1 MRYNNKKGRLGVR
14 RRRRNYVVRKRNAA
28 PYGRELHVRGIR

>member
-14 RRRRNYVVRKRNAA
+14 RRRRSFIVRRRRLV
-28 PYGRELHVRGIR
+28 PYGRELNVVGIK